1 MDDKEL
7 WKFQIRKK
15 LLLFGLLFL
24 TGIIIIFA
32 ATCNR

>member
-15 LLLFGLLFL
+15 LTLFGLLL
-24 TGIIIIFA
+24 VIGIIIIFVA
-32 ATCNR
+32 ICNR